1 MVADEIAGN
10 IADGGCLCR
19 GIGRVVNGAAVRRP
33 GRFGNR
39 AVADEIAGDVA
50 DGGAA
55 AVERTVVDGAALRS
69 VEEISLNAVVDKV
82 AGNVADVPGIEYR
95 VRPIGD
101 CRAVSSGLSEKVAG
115 NVLAFHVF
123 VKRFMAYGA
132 FFYVVFVISDG
143 NLTGFSSISTNE
155 KSPLRQKKRW

>member
-55 AVERTVVDGAALRS
+55 AVERTVVDGTALRS

-82 AGNVADVPGIEYR
+82 A
-95 VRPIGD
+95 VRLVIAAPFPPV
-101 CRAVSSGLSEKVAG
+101 CPKKLPVMSWPFMSSSSGSWLTAPS
-115 NVLAFHVF
+115 
-123 VKRFMAYGA
+123 FMLY
-132 FFYVVFVISDG
+132 
-143 NLTGFSSISTNE
+143 L
-155 KSPLRQKKRW
+155 

>member
-101 CRAVSSGLSEKVAG
+101 CRAVSSGLSWP
-115 NVLAFHVF
+115 
-123 VKRFMAYGA
+123 FMSSSSG
-132 FFYVVFVISDG
+132 SW
-143 NLTGFSSISTNE
+143 LTAPSFM
-155 KSPLRQKKRW
+155 LYL